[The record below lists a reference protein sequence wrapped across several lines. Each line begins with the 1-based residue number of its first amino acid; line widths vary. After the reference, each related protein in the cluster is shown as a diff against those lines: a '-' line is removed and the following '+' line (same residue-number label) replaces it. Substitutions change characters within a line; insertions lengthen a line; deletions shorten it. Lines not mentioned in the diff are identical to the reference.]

1 MSPDLP
7 DDVPLD
13 PLAVSLA
20 KMIAAANLRAR
31 EFGIEA
37 SQSLITIAQRLSADK
52 TLWRINYGVKDFVG
66 RRGGDLV
73 IDMNDADCSVDMVSR
88 GQ

>member
-1 MSPDLP
+1 MSPNLP
-7 DDVPLD
+7 EEVLSDT
-13 PLAVSLA
+13 LAVSLA

-31 EFGIEA
+31 EFGVEA
-37 SQSLITIAQRLSADK
+37 SQSLITIAQRPGPDK

-73 IDMNDADCSVDMVSR
+73 IDMNDADCSVEKVLR